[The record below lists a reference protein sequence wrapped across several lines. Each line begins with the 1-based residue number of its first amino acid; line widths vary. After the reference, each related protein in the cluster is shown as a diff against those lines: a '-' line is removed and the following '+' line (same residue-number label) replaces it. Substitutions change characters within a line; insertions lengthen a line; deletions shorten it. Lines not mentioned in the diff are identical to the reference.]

1 MLLNTDLHIAEI
13 STRMSRSQFVKNT
26 LGVVISQM
34 KTGTESPMS
43 ISMPAAAISTTSFD
57 DDEDGTPEATGPV
70 APSSPSMKPHPLR
83 HHPKNR
89 SGSLGSWR
97 SIMQNAAGSQSA
109 IQLGDGPGS
118 TESPEA
124 SRVSLNLPPGGGTY
138 FDSPERRTSKE
149 AIVGSG
155 MKKLYES
162 EVENLLKVSGI
173 PRLVSSPGRL
183 YLCFTKEMYDAVKK
197 QQILQ
202 PLGHGPPTPL
212 HRKGSQRGHH
222 ASSDR
227 LNNLKRGSVRGLQS
241 LLGSQNP
248 SYGSGSSGGSGDG
261 RVSPSPSVANSIGE
275 VCRLGLS

>member
-34 KTGTESPMS
+34 KTGTESPLS
-43 ISMPAAAISTTSFD
+43 IPAAAISTTSFD
-57 DDEDGTPEATGPV
+57 DDEDGTLEATGPV

-124 SRVSLNLPPGGGTY
+124 SRVSLNLPPGGGAY
-138 FDSPERRTSKE
+138 FDSPERRTSRE
-149 AIVGSG
+149 AIAGSG
-155 MKKLYES
+155 TKKLWES
-162 EVENLLKVSGI
+162 EMENLLKVGDI
-173 PRLVSSPGRL
+173 VLIGL
-183 YLCFTKEMYDAVKK
+183 T
-197 QQILQ
+197 
-202 PLGHGPPTPL
+202 GP
-212 HRKGSQRGHH
+212 
-222 ASSDR
+222 
-227 LNNLKRGSVRGLQS
+227 
-241 LLGSQNP
+241 
-248 SYGSGSSGGSGDG
+248 
-261 RVSPSPSVANSIGE
+261 
-275 VCRLGLS
+275 